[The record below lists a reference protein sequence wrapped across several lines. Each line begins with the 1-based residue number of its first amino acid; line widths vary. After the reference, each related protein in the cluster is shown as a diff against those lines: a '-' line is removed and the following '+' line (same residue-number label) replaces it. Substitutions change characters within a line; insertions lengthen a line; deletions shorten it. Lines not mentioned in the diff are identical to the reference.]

1 MNEIK
6 TITLFVSEEE
16 AKKFIEYQKNYSM
29 FNLLLEKGVFAI
41 KNGSAVLNFDN
52 EGILQNIQ
60 RADFLYSRKHESY

>member
-16 AKKFIEYQKNYSM
+16 AKKFIEYQKNFLM
-29 FNLLLEKGVFAI
+29 FNLLLEKGVFNI

-52 EGILQNIQ
+52 EGVLQNIQ